1 MADTIVCAVDQSE
14 AAGPVFDTA
23 RWLADALSAR
33 LSVVHVTDGEVHDA
47 DELVASIRAR
57 LGAESVDIGLV
68 EGSPA
73 AAIIE
78 AADHAGA
85 ELVVVG
91 SRGRGSLR
99 AAVLG
104 SVSRDLTAQARC
116 PVVIVPSGQV
126 RTNPG
131 DAAPPAH
138 ASVVCGID
146 GSDQALTAAAIAG
159 RLAKRLGY
167 RLVIVHARQNIRAM
181 VSYPGAR
188 STTPP
193 VTGQADSVE
202 QLADEIV
209 QRAVEAAGGDASA
222 VIEPGPPVE
231 VLELCGAARGR
242 PADRDRRA
250 GSRRATVRAAW
261 LGGRRAHGRSDTT
274 GHGAPGV
281 CPGRRRAQSLP
292 EPSSRPAPPGDG
304 AAIRRAWAGSS
315 VEPPA
320 AAWAC
325 WVR

>member
-14 AAGPVFDTA
+14 AAGPVLDTA

-33 LSVVHVTDGEVHDA
+33 LSVVHVTDGPVRNA
-47 DELVASIRAR
+47 DELLASIRAR
-57 LGAESVDIGLV
+57 VGDESVEIGLV

-78 AADHAGA
+78 AADQAGA
-85 ELVVVG
+85 DLVVVG

-116 PVVIVPSGQV
+116 PVVVVPSGEAP
-126 RTNPG
+126 TSPG
-131 DAAPPAH
+131 DAASSAQ

-181 VSYPGAR
+181 MSYPGAR

-193 VTGQADSVE
+193 VTGQEDSVE
-202 QLADEIV
+202 QLADEII

-222 VIEPGPPVE
+222 VIEPGPPAE
-231 VLELCGAARGR
+231 VLESVAQREGARLIVVAARGLGALR
-242 PADRDRRA
+242 SALL
-250 GSRRATVRAAW
+250 GSVAAE
-261 LGGRRAHGRSDTT
+261 LT
-274 GHGAPGV
+274 
-281 CPGRRRAQSLP
+281 
-292 EPSSRPAPPGDG
+292 
-304 AAIRRAWAGSS
+304 
-315 VEPPA
+315 A
-320 AAWAC
+320 AATRPVVVLSESALADSGP
-325 WVR
+325 VSP

>member
-33 LSVVHVTDGEVHDA
+33 LSVVHVTDGPLRDA
-47 DELVASIRAR
+47 DELLASLRAR
-57 LGAESVDIGLV
+57 LGADTVEISLV

-73 AAIIE
+73 AAILA
-78 AADHAGA
+78 AADQAGA

-116 PVVIVPSGQV
+116 PVVVVPSGQA
-126 RTNPG
+126 RSNPG
-131 DAAPPAH
+131 EVAAPGQ

-167 RLVIVHARQNIRAM
+167 RLVVVHARQNIRAM

-193 VTGQADSVE
+193 VTGQDDSVE
-202 QLADEIV
+202 QLADDIV
-209 QRAVEAAGGDASA
+209 QRAVAAAGGNAVG
-222 VIEPGPPVE
+222 VIEPGPPTE
-231 VLELCGAARGR
+231 VLESVAQREDARLIVIAARGLGALR
-242 PADRDRRA
+242 SALLGSVAADL
-250 GSRRATVRAAW
+250 T
-261 LGGRRAHGRSDTT
+261 
-274 GHGAPGV
+274 
-281 CPGRRRAQSLP
+281 
-292 EPSSRPAPPGDG
+292 
-304 AAIRRAWAGSS
+304 
-315 VEPPA
+315 A
-320 AAWAC
+320 AAARP
-325 WVR
+325 VVVLSESALAAAPRVSP

>member
-33 LSVVHVTDGEVHDA
+33 LSVVHVTDGPLRDA
-47 DELVASIRAR
+47 DELLASLRAR
-57 LGAESVDIGLV
+57 LGADTVEISLV

-73 AAIIE
+73 AAILA
-78 AADHAGA
+78 AADQAGA

-116 PVVIVPSGQV
+116 PVVVVPSGQA
-126 RTNPG
+126 RSNPG
-131 DAAPPAH
+131 EVAAPGQ

-167 RLVIVHARQNIRAM
+167 RLVVVHARQNIRAM

-193 VTGQADSVE
+193 VTGQDDSVE
-202 QLADEIV
+202 QLADDIV
-209 QRAVEAAGGDASA
+209 QRAVAAAGGNAVG
-222 VIEPGPPVE
+222 VIEPGPPTE
-231 VLELCGAARGR
+231 VLESVAQREDARLIVIAARGLGALRSALLGSVAAELTAAATR
-242 PADRDRRA
+242 PVVVLSESAL
-250 GSRRATVRAAW
+250 AA
-261 LGGRRAHGRSDTT
+261 
-274 GHGAPGV
+274 
-281 CPGRRRAQSLP
+281 
-292 EPSSRPAPPGDG
+292 APPV
-304 AAIRRAWAGSS
+304 S
-315 VEPPA
+315 P
-320 AAWAC
+320 
-325 WVR
+325 